1 LINLLHTLT
10 VASEACVCAFCDQN
24 RGNVELLV
32 ELHVANE
39 GIRVETNWTK
49 VVSKFHTIEI
59 FIRKTQIEKI
69 PICLVGCVKDRRLG
83 AVLHRILGNVCDILV
98 LTFVPVVLV
107 SNRSDV
113 DVSWVIENVV
123 VLV

>member
-1 LINLLHTLT
+1 MIDLLHTLT
-10 VASEACVCAFCDQN
+10 VAREACVCAFCDQN
-24 RGNVELLV
+24 RCNVELLV
-32 ELHVANE
+32 ELHVPNE

-83 AVLHRILGNVCDILV
+83 AILHQILGNVCYVHV

-107 SNRSDV
+107 SNCSDV